1 MALLIV
7 LLETK
12 MVTVDVDVLKDVMI
26 LMPLKPSF
34 FPIEG
39 DRVVALV
46 VATDRFLLMV
56 FLN

>member
-1 MALLIV
+1 
-7 LLETK
+7 
-12 MVTVDVDVLKDVMI
+12 MVTVGVDVLKDMMI

-46 VATDRFLLMV
+46 VASEGFLLMV